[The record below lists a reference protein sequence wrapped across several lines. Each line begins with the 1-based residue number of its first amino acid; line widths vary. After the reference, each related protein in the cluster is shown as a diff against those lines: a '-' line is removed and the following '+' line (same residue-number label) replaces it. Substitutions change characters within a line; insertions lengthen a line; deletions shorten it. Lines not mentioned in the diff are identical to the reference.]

1 MKAMNYEFSL
11 NRMAALSLLV
21 GSIVISVLLFGAGLL
36 VGASWLTGPVER
48 SEATAANKEPALPK
62 EPVLHDEKEPAPKAS
77 LPQTNAPAQPATP
90 TAPVP
95 PKAPTAT
102 GAATEAAHA
111 AAAVPSGTSGEV
123 KIIEEALA
131 DSTNNENGTNGAD
144 YVTVQI
150 GVFLDEREANRLLKD
165 VERKGY
171 APTFFS
177 GLDAEARQWY
187 AVRIG
192 AYSDKQQATNAAAN
206 FTRQERM
213 KAVVRPLGSL

>member
-1 MKAMNYEFSL
+1 MNYEFSL

-111 AAAVPSGTSGEV
+111 AAAVPSGTRGEV

-206 FTRQERM
+206 FTRQEKM

>member
-1 MKAMNYEFSL
+1 MNYEFSL
-11 NRMAALSLLV
+11 NKIAALSLLI
-21 GSIVISVLLFGAGLL
+21 GSVLISVLLFGAGLL
-36 VGASWLTGPVER
+36 VGANWLTGSAER
-48 SEATAANKEPALPK
+48 SSAIAENKEPAVLK
-62 EPVLHDEKEPAPKAS
+62 EPVLHDEKASAPKAA
-77 LPQTNAPAQPATP
+77 LPPMNAPAQPATP
-90 TAPVP
+90 TAPAP

-111 AAAVPSGTSGEV
+111 AAAVPSGTNGEV

-131 DSTNNENGTNGAD
+131 VSPNNENGTNGAD

-150 GVFLDEREANRLLKD
+150 GVFLDERDANRLLKT

-171 APTFFS
+171 APSFFS

-192 AYSDKQQATNAAAN
+192 AYSDKQQAANAAAN
-206 FTRQERM
+206 FTRQEKM